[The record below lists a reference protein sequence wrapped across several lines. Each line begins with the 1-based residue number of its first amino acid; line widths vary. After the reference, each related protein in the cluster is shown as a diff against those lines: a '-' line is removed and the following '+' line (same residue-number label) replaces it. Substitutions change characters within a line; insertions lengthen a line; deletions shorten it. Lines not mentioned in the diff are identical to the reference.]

1 MKITERKTAK
11 GNSYAVLKLSDLSSV
26 FELFIFSD
34 VFEINREHLIEGNSI
49 MLTLIKNYTDETKTQ
64 KRINV
69 KKIVPLKKVINQNIN
84 NITFK
89 FDDIKKIHK
98 LNSLEKD
105 DGQTSVQVIVD
116 TKDEIY
122 TFKLR
127 DKRKVNN
134 LFLNSHNLLENII
147 ID

>member
-1 MKITERKTAK
+1 
-11 GNSYAVLKLSDLSSV
+11 
-26 FELFIFSD
+26 
-34 VFEINREHLIEGNSI
+34 

-89 FDDIKKIHK
+89 FDNIKKIHK

-116 TKDEIY
+116 TKNEIY